1 MNVRF
6 LLDEHVDPVMV
17 AKCRQASAGID
28 IVHVGDP
35 GAPPFGTLDPD
46 LLRYCESEHRMLL
59 TRDYSTM
66 PGHIQDHLATGHHH
80 WGVLYLRRG
89 HGLDEYVHEVQLIAE
104 ASQAHEWQDVQDWIP
119 F

>member
-1 MNVRF
+1 MMVRF
-6 LLDEHVDPVMV
+6 LLDEHVHPGMV
-17 AKCRQASAGID
+17 AMCRRAVPVID

-35 GAPPFGTLDPD
+35 SAPPLGTLDPE
-46 LLRYCESEHRMLL
+46 LLLYCESEHRMLL

-66 PGHIQDHLATGHHH
+66 PGHIHNHLAQGHHH

-89 HGLDEYVHEVQLIAE
+89 YGIDAYVHEVQLITE
-104 ASQAHEWQDVQDWIP
+104 ASQADEWQDVEDWIP